1 MNNKTKRTNKKS
13 KKTNKS
19 VLNRDILGI
28 VILALGLLVLLSL
41 FSTKM
46 GLVGQIINGTTFS
59 LMGYGGYYFPLLIF
73 GIGIVFILDRF
84 ENLEFEAII
93 SLTIVFI
100 SFLIIAD
107 GINTS
112 HESLINRIRNSI
124 LLSELNKGGGVIG
137 SLFGFFFYKL
147 FGSIGTYIVLSL
159 LIIVSTMMLLNITL
173 KDVIRKF
180 HSISTNIVNKNKEKK
195 NLRKT
200 FNQEHISLKEVIDEG
215 TEKPQINTNVEI
227 NDHSSNVVTE
237 NAKEATRVKLNNQLV
252 IVETDS
258 INNEIKEKQNKL
270 SNLDYKLPHLNL
282 LKSHSHKHNSNDKKE
297 ILKKAKV
304 IEETMKN
311 FGIEATISNINI
323 GPTITCYELSPAPG
337 IKLSRIVSLAD
348 NIALNLATSDIR
360 IEAPIP
366 GKSAVGIEVPNKIK
380 ESVLLKDIILS
391 EEYIK
396 TNSNIP
402 LALGKDV
409 SGKPQISTIDKMP
422 HLLIAGATGSG
433 KSVCINTIIM
443 SILYKSSPYDV
454 KLMLIDPKVV
464 ELSIYNGIPHL
475 LIPVVTDPKKAA
487 YALNWAVNEMERRY
501 KLFAQNSV
509 RDISSYNSKSHD
521 KQGEKLP
528 QIVIIIDELADLM
541 MVAAQEIEDYICR
554 LAQMAR
560 AAGMYLIVATQRPSV
575 DVITGTIKAN
585 IPSRISFSVS
595 SQVDSRTILDM
606 SGAEK
611 LLGKGDML
619 FYPSFYSKPVRIQ
632 GAFISEEEVEKVVS
646 FLKEENEA
654 NYDEEIIENIQ
665 NPKEI
670 DYKDSDELLPDAIKL
685 VVEEGQASIS
695 LIQRKLRIG
704 YARAARIVDDM
715 EERGIVGSYEGSK
728 PRKVLISKEELE
740 NLENFDE
747 DAWRGEN

>member
-554 LAQMAR
+554 LAHMAR

-715 EERGIVGSYEGSK
+715 EERGIVGNYEGSK

>member
-1 MNNKTKRTNKKS
+1 LNNKTKRTNKKS

-715 EERGIVGSYEGSK
+715 EERGIVGNYEGSK

-747 DAWRGEN
+747 DA

>member
-715 EERGIVGSYEGSK
+715 EERGIVGNYEGSK

-747 DAWRGEN
+747 DA

>member
-1 MNNKTKRTNKKS
+1 M
-13 KKTNKS
+13 
-19 VLNRDILGI
+19 V
-28 VILALGLLVLLSL
+28 ASL
-41 FSTKM
+41 
-46 GLVGQIINGTTFS
+46 
-59 LMGYGGYYFPLLIF
+59 
-73 GIGIVFILDRF
+73 D
-84 ENLEFEAII
+84 
-93 SLTIVFI
+93 
-100 SFLIIAD
+100 
-107 GINTS
+107 
-112 HESLINRIRNSI
+112 
-124 LLSELNKGGGVIG
+124 
-137 SLFGFFFYKL
+137 FFYKL

-443 SILYKSSPYDV
+443 SILYKSSPDDV

-619 FYPSFYSKPVRIQ
+619 FYPSFILNR
-632 GAFISEEEVEKVVS
+632 
-646 FLKEENEA
+646 
-654 NYDEEIIENIQ
+654 
-665 NPKEI
+665 
-670 DYKDSDELLPDAIKL
+670 
-685 VVEEGQASIS
+685 
-695 LIQRKLRIG
+695 
-704 YARAARIVDDM
+704 
-715 EERGIVGSYEGSK
+715 
-728 PRKVLISKEELE
+728 
-740 NLENFDE
+740 
-747 DAWRGEN
+747 

>member
-1 MNNKTKRTNKKS
+1 
-13 KKTNKS
+13 
-19 VLNRDILGI
+19 
-28 VILALGLLVLLSL
+28 
-41 FSTKM
+41 M

-715 EERGIVGSYEGSK
+715 EERGIVGNYEGSK

-747 DAWRGEN
+747 DA

>member
-1 MNNKTKRTNKKS
+1 LNNKTKRTNKKS

-747 DAWRGEN
+747 DA